1 MTDIQQ
7 KASEI
12 LDVGDR
18 FLRSDD
24 YEARMDYF
32 AQELEKLD
40 PAARAQLFDEILE
53 QDSGAPRS
61 WLTVD
66 RLNSMVA
73 EGRIT
78 SQERDAI
85 FDAFG
90 QAYVDGDVDLT
101 QALEFTNIF
110 GSGAISMIGVLPH
123 SADQLNAL
131 LGTLT
136 GSNSPRSSEF
146 IQKFAGD
153 MLRERVFAEPQVFNP
168 SEQAAYAGVLLN
180 ALDQSGGSAA
190 VNAVLGGLSAEQRTA
205 LRDAVS
211 SEGMVF
217 AGNPTLEGADV
228 RDPMAI
234 LIETTSRHGSAAEA
248 VELAQYVNEHSSGNS
263 LENHYYDSDNKPR
276 DQRAEALGELFV
288 THADAILTDL
298 TVANPTQVT
307 GATNDRETV
316 VGNNLA
322 TLSNLVRMTGLNP
335 DNSRA
340 DQVMSALG
348 DFASENIRLGNMAEN
363 SDANG
368 DGVVDRA
375 DIEAIDA
382 GNGRAAMIG
391 AVMQD
396 AVSAGYV
403 DLRADIAARDAFVG
417 FVLDVAISAIPV
429 GGDLA
434 AKAITDRVTA
444 ALPGLSEGVRTQIA
458 ESLAAMPKE
467 LLTNA
472 QGQLTDAAK
481 NAIIEALPED
491 YQYLEGIKEGSNDF
505 IQQTILDS
513 SARDYQITESM
524 SDYRDYIDR
533 SRGGE

>member
-1 MTDIQQ
+1 MSIDIEQ

-18 FLRSDD
+18 FLRTDD

-40 PAARAQLFDEILE
+40 PATRAQLFDEILE
-53 QDSGAPRS
+53 QDSGAPQS

-66 RLNSMVA
+66 RLNSLVA

-78 SQERDAI
+78 GQERDAV
-85 FDAFG
+85 FDSFG
-90 QAYVDGDVDLT
+90 DAYVNGDIELAD
-101 QALEFTNIF
+101 ALQFTNVF
-110 GSGAISMIGVLPH
+110 GSGAISVLGLLPH

-131 LGTLT
+131 MGTLT
-136 GSNSPRSSEF
+136 GSNSPYSSEF

-153 MLRERVFAEPQVFNP
+153 MLSQRVFAEPQMFNP
-168 SEQAAYAGVLLN
+168 GEQAAYAGVLLN
-180 ALDQSGGSAA
+180 ALDQSGGSTA
-190 VNAVLGGLSAEQRTA
+190 VNNVLGGLSDEQRTA

-217 AGNPTLEGADV
+217 AGNPTLEGANV

-234 LIETTSRHGSAAEA
+234 LIEATSRHGTSADAI
-248 VELAQYVNEHSSGNS
+248 ELAQYVNEHSSGNF
-263 LENHYYDSDNKPR
+263 LENHYYDGENKPL

-288 THADAILTDL
+288 THSDAILTDL
-298 TVANPTQVT
+298 TVANPTQT
-307 GATNDRETV
+307 PGSTNDRSTV
-316 VGNNLA
+316 VGTNLA
-322 TLSNLVRMTGLNP
+322 TLSNLVRLTGLNP

-340 DQVMSALG
+340 ADVMSAIG
-348 DFASENIRLGNMAEN
+348 DFTSENIRLGNMPEN

-368 DGVVDRA
+368 DGVINAA

-396 AVSAGYV
+396 AVSSGYA
-403 DLRADIAARDAFVG
+403 DLRADQEARDAFVG
-417 FVLDVAISAIPV
+417 FLLDVAVSAIPV

-434 AKAITDRVTA
+434 AKAITDRVSTA
-444 ALPGLSEGVRTQIA
+444 LGGLSESVRTQIA
-458 ESLAAMPKE
+458 DSLAAIPKE

-472 QGQLTDAAK
+472 QGELTDAAK
-481 NAIIEALPED
+481 EAIIEALPED
-491 YQYLEGIKEGSNDF
+491 YQYLEGIKDGSNTF
-505 IQQTILDS
+505 IEDTILGS
-513 SARDYQITESM
+513 SNRDYQITESM

-533 SRGGE
+533 AKAE